1 MTTNGLS
8 VLTLVL
14 FVLAT
19 TLAEEK
25 SSLRDTSSHHHS
37 QSCPSSDNTAELE
50 DCLTK
55 LQETSTSSIHVFAL
69 GVAVGVCG
77 VIVVIM
83 LCIMACVMLE

>member
-1 MTTNGLS
+1 MATNGLS
-8 VLTLVL
+8 ILTLILVIS
-14 FVLAT
+14 AT

-25 SSLRDTSSHHHS
+25 SSIHHHS